1 MIGVI
6 MRPERTPLGK
16 NSERIET
23 SVPEVIR
30 AEMTALA
37 VAADMSLA
45 QYLRNLC
52 ITHTRGN
59 ALLLRMSQ
67 RGASGSW
74 GLDDE

>member
-37 VAADMSLA
+37 VAADMSKESLHHSYPWKCLA
-45 QYLRNLC
+45 AKDV
-52 ITHTRGN
+52 TKGN
-59 ALLLRMSQ
+59 FR
-67 RGASGSW
+67 
-74 GLDDE
+74 